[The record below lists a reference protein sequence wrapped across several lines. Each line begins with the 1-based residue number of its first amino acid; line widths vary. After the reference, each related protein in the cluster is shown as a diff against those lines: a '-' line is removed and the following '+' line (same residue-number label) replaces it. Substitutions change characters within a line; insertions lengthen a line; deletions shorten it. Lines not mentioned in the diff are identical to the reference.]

1 MKRYSLKVWANISVK
16 SKSKILSSKY
26 SQKFLDHVKQSA
38 RDADKTASKRKIQK
52 TVANNWWFDR
62 KKIANKITNVW
73 RNALQNF
80 PEPDENQT
88 EIPNKRYIS
97 SGKINLLMI

>member
-38 RDADKTASKRKIQK
+38 RDAVKTASRKIQT

-62 KKIANKITNVW
+62 K
-73 RNALQNF
+73 QNC
-80 PEPDENQT
+80 
-88 EIPNKRYIS
+88 
-97 SGKINLLMI
+97 

>member
-38 RDADKTASKRKIQK
+38 RDAVKTASRKIQT
-52 TVANNWWFDR
+52 TVANNW
-62 KKIANKITNVW
+62 
-73 RNALQNF
+73 
-80 PEPDENQT
+80 
-88 EIPNKRYIS
+88 
-97 SGKINLLMI
+97 

>member
-62 KKIANKITNVW
+62 KKNC
-73 RNALQNF
+73 
-80 PEPDENQT
+80 
-88 EIPNKRYIS
+88 
-97 SGKINLLMI
+97 